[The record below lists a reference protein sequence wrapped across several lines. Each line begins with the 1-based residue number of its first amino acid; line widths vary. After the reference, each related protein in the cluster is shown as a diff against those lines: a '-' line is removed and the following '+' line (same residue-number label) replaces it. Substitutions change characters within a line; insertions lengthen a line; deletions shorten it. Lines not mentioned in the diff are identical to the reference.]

1 MNHTH
6 NISSDLCAN
15 ILKLLHENK
24 DKAVLTLAAN
34 VGKSGAEIAERCYPV
49 VYTFLTEGRG
59 LIQKPKAKI

>member
-1 MNHTH
+1 
-6 NISSDLCAN
+6 
-15 ILKLLHENK
+15 LLHENK

-59 LIQKPKAKI
+59 LIQNLKPQTSNLKPQTSNLKP